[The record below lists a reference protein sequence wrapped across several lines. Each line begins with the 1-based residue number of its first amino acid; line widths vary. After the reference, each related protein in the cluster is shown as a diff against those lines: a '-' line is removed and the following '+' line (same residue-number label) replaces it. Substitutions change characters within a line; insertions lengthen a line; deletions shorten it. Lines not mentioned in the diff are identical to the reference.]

1 MTGTDEASS
10 TDLDPHDAFGL
21 FSHELRLEILL
32 ALWEAPDYS
41 LRFSELQETV
51 DEPDSGKFSYHLS
64 KLEEQFVS
72 QVDNRYVLQYAG
84 HRVIDAVRSGVFH
97 ESPTV
102 EPTTVDGSCPECST
116 QPCFRYANHIAT
128 VACRECESK
137 LVEYPF
143 DPGGFQDRT
152 LEAAVTAFDRRTKS
166 KWRLAS
172 GGTCFV
178 CAGRVNTS
186 FAAATPDFEHMDRY
200 DDYFA
205 ADHPAVIELGCQN
218 CSFYSYVPAG
228 VRLLDH
234 PATTGRLSEGGVD
247 VQNRPLWSLPFITD
261 SDRVSVVETDP
272 WTVAV
277 EAETAGG
284 TLEVR
289 LDETVTVQSISVSV

>member
-1 MTGTDEASS
+1 MSGGDETSS
-10 TDLDPHDAFGL
+10 TELDPQEAFGL

-32 ALWEAPDYS
+32 ALWEAPGYS

-51 DEPDSGKFSYHLS
+51 DERDSGKFSYHLS
-64 KLEEQFVS
+64 KLEYQFVRKIDD
-72 QVDNRYVLQYAG
+72 QYVLQYAG

-102 EPTTVDGSCPECST
+102 ESTAVDGSCPDCGA
-116 QPCFRYANHIAT
+116 QPQFAYDDHIAT
-128 VACRECESK
+128 VSCPECDTK
-137 LVEYPF
+137 LIEYPF

-152 LEAAVTAFDRRTKS
+152 LQEAVRAFDRRTKS
-166 KWRLAS
+166 KWSLAS

-186 FAAATPDFEHMDRY
+186 FSGSSPGFEHMDRY
-200 DDYFA
+200 DEYFA
-205 ADHPAVIELGCQN
+205 EDHPAVIDLSCRN

-234 PATTGRLSEGGVD
+234 PAVVGRLDQSGID
-247 VQNRPLWSLPFITD
+247 VRTRPLWSLPFITD
-261 SDRVSVVETDP
+261 ADCVSVVSTDP
-272 WTVAV
+272 WEVRIET
-277 EAETAGG
+277 ETAGG

-289 LDETVTVQSISVSV
+289 LDETVTVQSVSIAV